1 MAIVVKCPECGHEFR
16 RPDGLAGKLEK
27 CPQCHEVIQMPTLP
41 AEPSPSRPSAAMPA
55 APVEETG
62 NPYQSPAAEAWSDLR
77 VRRTPR
83 IARHGCLTAWLV
95 LMIIGNSL
103 GAVICAV
110 QSYQT
115 TSHHAI
121 VFSRYFP
128 LMLLAVVLNVAGLVC
143 AVALLRWKKWGFYGY
158 LILKVVDVGG
168 GLLLGNT
175 IAPAGLIA
183 VVILFGLLHVGGP
196 NKAWNNLE

>member
-1 MAIVVKCPECGHEFR
+1 
-16 RPDGLAGKLEK
+16 
-27 CPQCHEVIQMPTLP
+27 
-41 AEPSPSRPSAAMPA
+41 MPA
-55 APVEETG
+55 APVEESG
-62 NPYQSPAAEAWSDLR
+62 NPYQSPAAEAWSDWR
-77 VRRTPR
+77 GRRTPR

-115 TSHHAI
+115 TPHYAAMPSW
-121 VFSRYFP
+121 YFP
-128 LMLLAVVLNVAGLVC
+128 LMLLVIVLNVVRLVC

-168 GLLLGNT
+168 RLLLGNKMA
-175 IAPAGLIA
+175 IMGLLA
-183 VVILFGLLHVGGP
+183 VVILFGLLHLGGP
-196 NKAWNNLE
+196 NKAWYNLE